1 MRRSRIF
8 IALFFFL
15 SIGRAQLL
23 YGDVVHLKNGGE
35 IEGEIIE
42 GRDDTVSFKTKI
54 GQVTFRRDGI
64 ISLEKKELPP
74 NFFEEETEEKMPQPD
89 ETAPKAEG
97 YKNMGPQRFNL
108 NVEAKLKKRLDGDA
122 IFING
127 TTNLP
132 PKTVLYFTVKTP
144 SQIIAVFK
152 KSVKSPSFSSQ
163 VGPFGDKG
171 IPPGS
176 YIVEAIFSPETQE
189 SEKIQEML
197 AGTKEIVA
205 TSSIIVGAPE
215 ETEEKISR
223 RRAELILQLKEL
235 DRLYNE
241 LNCEYETQKDFNET
255 RWNTWLLK
263 WQPQLETMKTLN
275 ENYQNKTLVLDFPL
289 QENALNEIIC
299 DLELLRNR
307 YIAELFKKNKLSF
320 KAPPSND
327 TRGPDLLRK
336 TIQDKLK
343 TSGDFFIASKK
354 SD

>member
-8 IALFFFL
+8 IALLL
-15 SIGRAQLL
+15 SLSMGCAQLL
-23 YGDVVHLKNGGE
+23 YGDIIHLKNGRA
-35 IEGEIIE
+35 IEGEIME
-42 GRDDTVSFKTKI
+42 ERDDTVSFKTKI

-74 NFFEEETEEKMPQPD
+74 DFFEEETEEKMSQPN

-97 YKNMGPQRFNL
+97 YKNVGPQRFNL

-122 IFING
+122 ILISG
-127 TTNLP
+127 TTNFP
-132 PKTVLYFTVKTP
+132 PKTVLYLIVKTP

-176 YIVEAIFSPETQE
+176 YIVEAVFSPEKQE
-189 SEKIQEML
+189 NEKMREIL
-197 AGTKEIVA
+197 ADTKEMVA
-205 TSSIIVGAPE
+205 TSGIIVGTPE
-215 ETEEKISR
+215 EIEDRISN
-223 RRAELILQLKEL
+223 RRAELASQLKEL

-241 LNCEYETQKDFNET
+241 LSREYEAQKDFNEA

-263 WQPQLETMKTLN
+263 WQSQLETIKSLN
-275 ENYQNKTLVLDFPL
+275 ESHKGKAIVLDFSL
-289 QENALNEIIC
+289 QENVMHEIIC
-299 DLELLRNR
+299 DLELLKNR

-320 KAPPSND
+320 KTLSSND
-327 TRGPDLLRK
+327 TRDPDLLK
-336 TIQDKLK
+336 KAIQDKLK
-343 TSGDFFIASKK
+343 TSGDFL
-354 SD
+354 